1 MTVEEVRQKLRAGYW
16 TYQKILA
23 DKQILSDLRDM
34 ADTVKGVSYDKIG
47 GHSSEVF
54 SPVEQDV
61 LKIIEY
67 EQTIREDIGNY
78 ADSLKDID
86 RLISCLEEPKQQVIL
101 RRRYQCFEPWENIA
115 AILGY
120 SKKHILRLHGEALR
134 HISENLR
141 QFGH

>member
-1 MTVEEVRQKLRAGYW
+1 MTVAEVRQKLRNSYW
-16 TYQKILA
+16 IYQKLLA

-34 ADTVKGVSYDKIG
+34 ADTVRGVSYDKIG

-54 SPVEQDV
+54 SPVEQAV

-67 EQTIREDIGNY
+67 EQVISEDIGNY

-86 RLISCLEEPKQQVIL
+86 RLISEVEDPKQQVIL
-101 RRRYQCFEPWENIA
+101 RRRYQGFETWENIA

-120 SKKHILRLHGEALR
+120 SKKHILRLHGEALKR
-134 HISENLR
+134 ISEKLATV
-141 QFGH
+141 